1 MVVATLRVSLED
13 QGRLVCCH
21 AEQWDNSQ
29 PRISLD
35 TREEVRQS
43 ATLLATNKQNGK

>member
-1 MVVATLRVSLED
+1 MVVVATLRVSLED

-35 TREEVRQS
+35 TREEVENNQ
-43 ATLLATNKQNGK
+43 K